1 MLLYVRL
8 WNLLDTLYMLVHNYD
23 GDWTIGGEGWVG
35 GRSYNISTNT
45 SIGTYLYT
53 PLPLP
58 PLVSRWSVTSTS
70 LQLSV
75 NKIVFN

>member
-35 GRSYNISTNT
+35 GRGGCKQVLDINMNT
-45 SIGTYLYT
+45 IKIIYY
-53 PLPLP
+53 
-58 PLVSRWSVTSTS
+58 VQH
-70 LQLSV
+70 LQTDQ
-75 NKIVFN
+75 